1 MKTAKLHLTKFF
13 VAAALLLLAHQ
24 SHALTTPYM
33 VGLSNQ
39 LSGYYS
45 QLTNSPLPEHKKEAR
60 ALAVALRDLKRPTT
74 TVAQDY
80 DRFFLAVLHLGQYAF
95 TDTNLLV
102 AGDLV
107 AASFIG
113 DAIAKVNDLSV
124 RTNFL
129 NNFVVTRKTAMKNI
143 NEAFALIVTNLSES
157 NKQTALLRGRRI
169 FSKLVLAE
177 KLVVRGEARQGFAPS
192 VLYAGSTLAY
202 TNRSGGGTITIKES
216 DEYEDANI
224 EEVVQGHYSYV
235 RTGLNTGTLILT
247 ELGLSGGVNTIKV
260 TFRNDTTGTFTFR
273 FEQGADRE
281 RGAGRFTFTAALP
294 PG

>member
-143 NEAFALIVTNLSES
+143 NEAFTLIVTNLTET

-177 KLVVRGEARQGFAPS
+177 KLVVRGEARQGFAPEDNAATGAVFNYVGRNES
-192 VLYAGSTLAY
+192 
-202 TNRSGGGTITIKES
+202 GTITLT
-216 DEYEDANI
+216 DPTNYTDANTNETVGGTYI
-224 EEVVQGHYSYV
+224 YK
-235 RTGLNTGTLILT
+235 RTGLNTATL
-247 ELGLSGGVNTIKV
+247 ELSETGSGVTTLRI
-260 TFRNDTTGTFTFR
+260 TFRLSSTGIYSYTYLDGT
-273 FEQGADRE
+273 DRG
-281 RGAGRFTFTAALP
+281 RGAGRFSYTP
-294 PG
+294 PPPPPS

>member
-1 MKTAKLHLTKFF
+1 MKTAKFHLTKFF
-13 VAAALLLLAHQ
+13 VAAAMLLLAHQ

-45 QLTNSPLPEHKKEAR
+45 LLTNSPAPEHKKEAR

-80 DRFFLAVLHLGQYAF
+80 DRFFLAVLHLGTYAF
-95 TDTNLLV
+95 TDTNLAV

-113 DAIAKVNDLSV
+113 DAVAKVQNLSV

-129 NNFVVTRKTAMKNI
+129 NQFVVTRKAAMQNI
-143 NEAFALIVTNLSES
+143 NEAYALIVANISET

-169 FSKLVLAE
+169 FSKLTTAE
-177 KLVVRGEARQGFAPS
+177 KLVVKGEAHLGFAPT
-192 VLYAGSTLAY
+192 VLYVGSTLDY
-202 TNRSGGGTITIKES
+202 TNRAGRGTITIKES
-216 DEYEDANI
+216 DEYEDANT
-224 EEVVQGHYSYV
+224 EETLAGTYSYV

-247 ELGLSGGVNTIKV
+247 ELGLSGGVNTIKL
-260 TFRNDTTGTFTFR
+260 TFKKTASGTFTYR
-273 FEQGADRE
+273 FEQGADKE
-281 RGAGRFTFTAALP
+281 RGVGRFGFTAVLP